1 MAFSKNYIGDTKT
14 LEIVLQT
21 IGKKNAIIPGVTV
34 KAELAGM
41 VQANVAEFYF
51 DLAPAV
57 ETGDAGG
64 DFGTSNVG
72 SRKAV
77 LPLSRGV
84 RFNEKVP
91 QVAVETIAAD
101 IVMDKMVKG
110 ALALANEV
118 GKLFINDLKVQAK
131 AGTYTNG
138 LDMYAAVIEGIG
150 TFSQAVSGKIG
161 GVVNTTYSN
170 AANGIQPTA
179 LLVGDKGRAELL
191 QTAAFQ
197 RLIGEGINE
206 IPGLIGKMF
215 GLDVVYVQDL
225 TDVDFMLLNREGVAF
240 PFSLNALRVIEDPTF
255 YGVRVQGEVA
265 IADAAQ
271 YGILP
276 IDCHAMKFTEA
287 AGQ

>member
-14 LEIVLQT
+14 LEVILQT

-41 VQANVAEFYF
+41 VQANVAEFYY
-51 DLAPAV
+51 DLAPAI

-72 SRKAV
+72 SKKAV

-101 IVMDKMVKG
+101 VVMDKMVKG
-110 ALALANEV
+110 ALALSNEV
-118 GKLFINDLKVQAK
+118 GKLFIEGLKGQAK
-131 AGTYTNG
+131 AATYTNG
-138 LDMYAAVIEGIG
+138 LDMYEAVIEGIA
-150 TFSQAVSGKIG
+150 TFSQASSSKIG
-161 GVVNTTYSN
+161 GANDTSYSN
-170 AANGIQPTA
+170 AVNGIQPTT
-179 LLVGDKGRAELL
+179 LLVGDKGRGDLL
-191 QTAAFQ
+191 KTPAFQ
-197 RLIGEGINE
+197 RLIGEGSQE

-225 TDVDFMLLNREGVAF
+225 TEVDFVLLNKEGVAF
-240 PFSLNALRVIEDPTF
+240 PYSLNALRVIEDPTF

-265 IADAAQ
+265 IPDANTYA
-271 YGILP
+271 ILP
-276 IDCHAMKFTEA
+276 INCHAIKFTEA
-287 AGQ
+287 AGA

>member
-14 LEIVLQT
+14 LEVVLQT

-34 KAELAGM
+34 KAELAGL
-41 VQANVAEFYF
+41 VQANVAEFYY

-72 SRKAV
+72 SKKAV

-101 IVMDKMVKG
+101 VVMDKMVKG
-110 ALALANEV
+110 ALALSNEV
-118 GKLFINDLKVQAK
+118 GKLFIEGLKGQAK
-131 AGTYTNG
+131 AATYTNG
-138 LDMYAAVIEGIG
+138 LDMYEAVIEGIS
-150 TFSQAVSGKIG
+150 TFSQASSSKVG
-161 GVVNTTYSN
+161 GANDTSYSN
-170 AANGIQPTA
+170 AANGIQPTT

-197 RLIGEGINE
+197 RLIGEGIQE

-225 TDVDFMLLNREGVAF
+225 TEVDFILLNKEGVAF
-240 PFSLNALRVIEDPTF
+240 PYSLNALRVIEDPTF

-265 IADAAQ
+265 IPDANTYA
-271 YGILP
+271 ILP
-276 IDCHAMKFTEA
+276 INCHAIKFTEA
-287 AGQ
+287 AGA